1 MNELILYITELNIA
15 ITLFFVSYLMFFRK
29 DTNFSSRRLYLL
41 SAMIISFLVPMI
53 TIRVPNPATVFQSP
67 MVFLEEIIFTDHNPT
82 APAESFS
89 GISGILTMAFLAG
102 AFLFAVRFLFGLTTI
117 LIQSLRSKQTVL
129 QKTNVYIN
137 TRLHASSF
145 FNIIFINPEKEP
157 AKNIIYILHHE
168 SQHVRLLHS
177 VDRLLAEVLTIIGWF
192 NPVVWMYKKA
202 VIVNHEYQADQ
213 QVVEQGT
220 DHVSYQLT
228 ILNQYMGSALITNQ
242 FSNQIKKRINMLNKA
257 HKKGSFRKALW
268 LFPVSFILL
277 FFMACGNETADDQ
290 NPASKQKLIT
300 AEKEIFF
307 VVEEMPT
314 FNGGDAGVEFRK
326 YIGENL
332 EYPEVA
338 AENGISGRVVVQFT
352 VNAKGVVE
360 DAAIVRSADPALD
373 EEALRVVMSSPT
385 WQPGKQE
392 GKKVNVQFTFPINFV
407 LK

>member
-1 MNELILYITELNIA
+1 MNGLILYITELNIA
-15 ITLFFVSYLMFFRK
+15 ITLFFLSYLLFFRR

-41 SAMIISFLVPMI
+41 LGVIFSFLVPLV
-53 TIRVPNPATVFQSP
+53 TIKLPNPATVFRSP
-67 MVFLEEIIFTDHNPT
+67 MVFLEEIIFTGNNSSAT
-82 APAESFS
+82 TGNTS
-89 GISGILTMAFLAG
+89 GISSILTMVFLAG
-102 AFLFAVRFLFGLTTI
+102 AFLFSVRFLFGLTTI
-117 LIQSLRSKQTVL
+117 LIQALRSKRTML
-129 QKTNVYIN
+129 QKTTIYIN

-145 FNIIFINPEKEP
+145 FSIIFINPEKES

-192 NPVVWMYKKA
+192 NPVVWMFKKA

-277 FFMACGNETADDQ
+277 FFMACGNESADDQ
-290 NPASKQKLIT
+290 NPASKQKSII
-300 AEKEIFF
+300 AEEEIFYI
-307 VVEEMPT
+307 VEEMPT
-314 FNGGDAGVEFRK
+314 FNGGDADVEFRK
-326 YIGENL
+326 YIGDNL

-338 AENGISGRVVVQFT
+338 AENGISGRVIVQFA

-360 DAAIVRSADPALD
+360 DAVIVRSADPALD
-373 EEALRVVMSSPT
+373 EEALRVVMASQT
-385 WQPGKQE
+385 WQPGKQKGE
-392 GKKVNVQFTFPINFV
+392 KVKVLFTFPINFV